1 MCIYV
6 PGQPFIPAPD
16 CCRVRMVYDYLGQQV
31 ENVVYFHKPS
41 GFDAAA
47 LAALNAEISTS
58 WNTTLKLHQQ
68 TGLAFLFVESTALD
82 VEAGAQNTLAIGGNG
97 VISGPGY
104 PGSVT
109 IAIKFATGLSGRS
122 FRGRYY
128 WPGIAESQATGNL
141 LLTAV
146 ATAFV
151 SDVQAFFANIESAL
165 SIDHVVVSYCHDK
178 AWRTTAVS
186 TAVTDY
192 LLVDNALDNQRRRLA
207 GRGV

>member
-6 PGQPFIPAPD
+6 PGQPFIPAPE
-16 CCRVRMVYDYLGQQV
+16 CARTRMVYDYLGQQI
-31 ENVVYFHKPS
+31 ENVIYFQKS
-41 GFDAAA
+41 GGFDAAA
-47 LAALNAEISTS
+47 LAALNTEIQTA
-58 WNTTLKLHQQ
+58 WTTTLKVHQQ

-82 VEAGAQNTLAIGGNG
+82 VDAGAQNTLAIAGNG
-97 VISGPGY
+97 GIAGPGY

-109 IAIKFATGLSGRS
+109 VAIKFATGLAGRS

-128 WPGIAESQATGNL
+128 WPGIAESQASGNL
-141 LLTAV
+141 LLSAV

-151 SDVQAFFANIESAL
+151 SDIQTFFADIESAL
-165 SIDHVVVSYCHDK
+165 SVNHVVVSYCHNN
-178 AWRTTAVS
+178 AWRTTAVA
-186 TAVTDY
+186 TPVTDY